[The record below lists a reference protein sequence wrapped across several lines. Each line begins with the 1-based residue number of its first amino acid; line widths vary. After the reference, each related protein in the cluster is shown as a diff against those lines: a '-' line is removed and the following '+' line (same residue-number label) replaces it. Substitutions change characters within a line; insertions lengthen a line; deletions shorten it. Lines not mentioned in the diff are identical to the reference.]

1 MLEDE
6 GAEHSVDV
14 GSAAKQTR
22 FVMPRSSY
30 FLTCAGMSL
39 ISPERSTYVR
49 MVTAMASN
57 LIKPSLA
64 AAMVVLTPM
73 VALAHTG
80 AGDTSGFVHGFGH
93 PISGLDHILAM
104 LLVGVFA
111 WQLGGRARWL
121 VPTTFVGIMAIGGT
135 LGIAGI
141 EVPFVETGIAFSVVV
156 LGAIVALDV
165 KAPATTAM
173 GVVGLFAIFHGQ
185 AHGAEIPED
194 AGGVSYAAGFMIA
207 TALLHLAGIGAG
219 FLMGKASEHYGSVV
233 VRSAGGLATVA
244 GVALLVG
251 TL

>member
-1 MLEDE
+1 
-6 GAEHSVDV
+6 
-14 GSAAKQTR
+14 
-22 FVMPRSSY
+22 
-30 FLTCAGMSL
+30 MSL

-57 LIKPSLA
+57 LVKPSLA

-104 LLVGVFA
+104 LMVGVFA
-111 WQLGGRARWL
+111 WQLGGRALWL
-121 VPTTFVGIMAIGGT
+121 VPTAFVGLMAVGGT
-135 LGIAGI
+135 LGIANI

-165 KAPATTAM
+165 KAPATTAI

-194 AGGVSYAAGFMIA
+194 AGGGVVYAAGFMIA
-207 TALLHLAGIGAG
+207 TALLHLAGISAG

-233 VRSAGGLATVA
+233 VRLAGGLATVA
-244 GVALLVG
+244 GVVLLVG